1 MTNSFQL
8 EVMFIEIILSIAGGV
23 LDRVDSYLLT
33 GALAYSFIKF
43 LELYGVWC
51 SSSDNNV
58 LHGSGSLRYNRINT
72 HEWMLNA
79 E

>member
-43 LELYGVWC
+43 LELYGV
-51 SSSDNNV
+51 
-58 LHGSGSLRYNRINT
+58 
-72 HEWMLNA
+72 
-79 E
+79 